1 MTVFQ
6 RILLGCILASS
17 TAAAHAADL
26 PGSGAT
32 PVEYVRVCSAYGA
45 GFFYVPGSTDTCL
58 RVGGRVR
65 AELSYIEPFS
75 RNDNAVRF
83 RARGRL
89 NVDSRTATEYGI
101 VRAYIRYE
109 ITQDTPGTGSSDG
122 LLNQVVVSPNLTQA
136 FVQFGGLTAGKV
148 VTFFTDPDLP
158 APHFGDLRYNDPS
171 IVNVPTVA
179 YTFAFGSGLSATIG
193 IEEGL
198 VRRAGDVGPVTA
210 FAPGTDA
217 LLYGGQTVPDVVGNI
232 RWKGTW
238 GSTQLAGAVHQIR
251 DIGVPPTLDAGGVV
265 IPGTGRPFADT
276 EYGWAVGFHGIVNL
290 PFLGATDSA
299 WWSTAYT
306 QGALSYLGFNGLVA
320 GPSATAG
327 LISVGTPDAVVNVF
341 TNELEKAKGLSIA
354 GGFTHYWVPT
364 LQTNL
369 FGSYARIDY
378 AGIASA
384 IDPVL
389 GNVIG
394 FPDLDEWRLGTNT
407 IWTPVQGLDLG
418 LEVLYIHVDPQGR
431 VLTAGTPAAPVRLT
445 SQDSALEGRFRI
457 QRDF

>member
-1 MTVFQ
+1 MTRV
-6 RILLGCILASS
+6 RSLLLGSALALSG
-17 TAAAHAADL
+17 AAHAADL
-26 PGSGAT
+26 PAIGAA

-65 AELSYIEPFS
+65 AELSSIEPVS

-89 NVDSRTATEYGI
+89 NIDSRTATAYGLL
-101 VRAYIRYE
+101 RAYIRYE
-109 ITQDTPGTGSSDG
+109 ITQDTSSTGSSDG
-122 LLNQVVVSPNLTQA
+122 ILNQPVVNSNLAQA

-171 IVNVPTVA
+171 IVNVTTFA
-179 YTFAFGSGLSATIG
+179 YTFAFADGLSATIG
-193 IEEGL
+193 IEDGL
-198 VRRAGDVGPVTA
+198 TRRAGDVGPVTA

-217 LLYGGQTVPDVVGNI
+217 LVYGGQTVPDLVGNI

-251 DIGVPPTLDAGGVV
+251 DVGVPPTLDAGGGV
-265 IPGTGRPFADT
+265 IPGTGRLFADT
-276 EYGWAVGFHGIVNL
+276 EYGWAVGFHGVVNL
-290 PFLGATDSA
+290 PVLGTGDSA

-306 QGALSYLGFNGLVA
+306 QGALSYIGFNNLVA

-341 TNELEKAKGLSIA
+341 TNELEKAKGFSIA
-354 GGFTHYWVPT
+354 AGFTHYWTPT
-364 LQTNL
+364 VQTNL

-378 AGIASA
+378 ARIASA
-384 IDPVL
+384 VDPVL

-394 FPDLDEWRLGTNT
+394 FPDVDEWRLGTNT

-418 LEVLYIHVDPQGR
+418 LELLYIHVDPKGR
-431 VLTAGTPAAPVRLT
+431 ILTVGTPAAPVRLT
-445 SQDSALEGRFRI
+445 SEDSALEGRLRV